1 MSVEL
6 ISKYSP
12 LVDEIFTSEAKKTLV
27 TNQFF
32 TFENAHTVKLFK
44 IGVAT
49 MNDYGRGGPTA
60 GNWSRFGPVQ
70 GLDATTETMALA
82 KDRSFTFAI
91 DKLDEDET
99 GLALSAA
106 PALARQIREVV
117 IPETDAWVF
126 GKMVTGAGTKPAA
139 KALNATN
146 IYAEIMA
153 GQGALDAAEV
163 PDVGRVLMVTPA
175 TYLLMKQS
183 KDIVMETDIGSDM
196 RLRGILSNLDGMSVM
211 RVPAARLPAK
221 FGFMIAHPLATC
233 APAKLEDYKV
243 HADPPGISGSL
254 VEGRIC
260 YDAFVLEGK
269 KNGIYYQAIT

>member
-1 MSVEL
+1 
-6 ISKYSP
+6 
-12 LVDEIFTSEAKKTLV
+12 
-27 TNQFF
+27 
-32 TFENAHTVKLFK
+32 
-44 IGVAT
+44 

-153 GQGALDAAEV
+153 GQGALDAGVE
-163 PDVGRVLMVTPA
+163 VLMPCR
-175 TYLLMKQS
+175 K
-183 KDIVMETDIGSDM
+183 
-196 RLRGILSNLDGMSVM
+196 
-211 RVPAARLPAK
+211 P
-221 FGFMIAHPLATC
+221 
-233 APAKLEDYKV
+233 
-243 HADPPGISGSL
+243 
-254 VEGRIC
+254 
-260 YDAFVLEGK
+260 
-269 KNGIYYQAIT
+269 